1 MVSFG
6 DAIKLGFKNAF
17 KFGGVA
23 TRSEYWWFFL
33 FAYIL
38 NVAANLVDALLGI
51 DTSLGGVGDVVGGPV
66 SVVVALVIFV
76 PQLSI
81 LVRRFRDTRVSPYWL
96 ITGLVPIVG
105 LVSWLANHYEE
116 FMNIAYLAASDD
128 AVATDAFVQQLI
140 NDSALAQSF
149 AQLFI
154 IFLLLGLFGIFQLVV
169 TLLASKRPKQPTPPV
184 ALDTTA

>member
-6 DAIKLGFKNAF
+6 EAIRLGFKNAL
-17 KFGGVA
+17 KFGGQA

-33 FAYIL
+33 FGYIV
-38 NVAANLVDALLGI
+38 NVAANLVDAILGI
-51 DTSLGGVGDVVGGPV
+51 DTILGGIGDVIGGPV
-66 SVVVALVIFV
+66 SILVALVMFV

-96 ITGLVPIVG
+96 ISGLVPVAG

-116 FMNIAYLAASDD
+116 FTKIAYLAASDD
-128 AVATDAFVQQLI
+128 TAATDAFVNELI

-169 TLLASKRPKQPTPPV
+169 TLLASKKPKQPMPPV
-184 ALDTTA
+184 ALDTTP

>member
-17 KFGGVA
+17 KFGGRA

-33 FAYIL
+33 FAYMV
-38 NVAANLVDALLGI
+38 NVVANLLDLLLGI
-51 DTSLGGVGDVVGGPV
+51 DTAIGGIGDVIGGPI
-66 SVVVALVIFV
+66 SVVAVLVLFV

-81 LVRRFRDTRVSPYWL
+81 LVRRFRDTRVSPFWL
-96 ITGLVPIVG
+96 ISGLVPVAG
-105 LVSWLANHYEE
+105 LISWIANHYEE
-116 FMNIAYLAASDD
+116 FMTIAYLAASDD
-128 AVATDAFVQQLI
+128 EAAMDAFVRELI
-140 NDSALAQSF
+140 NNSTLAQSF

-169 TLLASKRPKQPTPPV
+169 TLLASKKSNQPETPV
-184 ALDTTA
+184 ALDTTP